1 MKPAMYKYIFG
12 PVPSRRLGMS
22 LGIDLIPRKICSL
35 DCIYCEV
42 GETTTL
48 TLKRNN
54 EISADDVISEIISFF
69 KENLKPDYV
78 TITGSGE
85 PTLSECIKQVIQFIK
100 STYPE
105 MKVAVITNGTL
116 FYNKRTRLSVLDA
129 DIILPS
135 LDAATDE
142 AFRLINRPVK
152 NYTVNK
158 HINGLIEFRNVFS
171 GKIFLEVFIVP
182 GINDAGKELLALR
195 NAISLIRPDKVQ
207 LNTLDRPGVVS
218 ALKSASLEA
227 LNLIAEFIGLD
238 NVEIISAVKF
248 NSSVMSS
255 KDNITKK
262 IVEITSR
269 RPCTVDDFL
278 MVIDVDH
285 HELSNQL
292 NKMADLG
299 ILKVTSGERGIFY
312 SSK

>member
-1 MKPAMYKYIFG
+1 MKLAMYKYIFG

-22 LGIDLIPRKICSL
+22 LGIDLIPSKICSL

-42 GETTTL
+42 GKTTTL
-48 TLKRNN
+48 TLKKNN
-54 EISADDVISEIISFF
+54 EISADDVISEITSFF
-69 KENLKPDYV
+69 KENQKPDYV

-100 STYPE
+100 VTYPK

-129 DIILPS
+129 DIVLPS

-142 AFRLINRPVK
+142 AFRLINRPIR

-158 HINGLIEFRNVFS
+158 HINGLVEFRNIFT
-171 GKIFLEVFIVP
+171 GQMFLEVFVVP
-182 GINDAGKELLALR
+182 GINDTENELVALR
-195 NAISLIRPDKVQ
+195 NAISLIRPDKIQ

-218 ALKSASLEA
+218 SLKGASLDE
-227 LNLIAEFIGLD
+227 LNLVAEFIGLD
-238 NVEIISAVKF
+238 NVEIISSVKLN
-248 NSSVMSS
+248 NSVVKS
-255 KDNITKK
+255 KEDIAKK

-278 MVIDVDH
+278 MVIDVEH
-285 HELSNQL
+285 HELNDQL
-292 NKMADLG
+292 KKMTDLG
-299 ILKVTSGERGIFY
+299 ILKITHGERGIFY